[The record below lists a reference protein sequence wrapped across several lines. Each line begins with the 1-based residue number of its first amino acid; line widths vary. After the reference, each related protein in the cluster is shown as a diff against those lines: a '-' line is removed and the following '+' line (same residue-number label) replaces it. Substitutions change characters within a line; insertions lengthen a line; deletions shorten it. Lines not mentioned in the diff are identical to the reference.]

1 MGASFSPCQKA
12 AVVRTEPFPHPMSG
26 FSSTRGLFLH
36 QRARL
41 AQLPTERRDTRPH
54 GSTVT
59 LSLPSSSGSLLL
71 GTKLILPSS
80 CSSRALWIGSNRIPP
95 DSKFRTASRASLPN
109 TLGSFSWVSAWLC
122 SPSYPNPHANTEH
135 TSGNPKAEK
144 GPEEGGNRKSECLLN
159 RASAVT
165 KATEAAQF
173 QGALSVLSSQMCSSL
188 DSWGQGECFL
198 APLNHPNH
206 GIPVM

>member
-12 AVVRTEPFPHPMSG
+12 AWCALNPFLIPCLASLQHGGSFFTNGQEPF
-26 FSSTRGLFLH
+26 
-36 QRARL
+36 RL
-41 AQLPTERRDTRPH
+41 AQLPTERRDTCPH

-80 CSSRALWIGSNRIPP
+80 CSSCALWIGSNRIPP
-95 DSKFRTASRASLPN
+95 DSKFRTASHASFPN

-122 SPSYPNPHANTEH
+122 SPSYPNPHANTKH

-144 GPEEGGNRKSECLLN
+144 GPEEGGNRESECFSIVPLLSQKPLKLPSF
-159 RASAVT
+159 REHCLFFLPICAV
-165 KATEAAQF
+165 AQ
-173 QGALSVLSSQMCSSL
+173 ALGDREDVSL
-188 DSWGQGECFL
+188 
-198 APLNHPNH
+198 PL
-206 GIPVM
+206 